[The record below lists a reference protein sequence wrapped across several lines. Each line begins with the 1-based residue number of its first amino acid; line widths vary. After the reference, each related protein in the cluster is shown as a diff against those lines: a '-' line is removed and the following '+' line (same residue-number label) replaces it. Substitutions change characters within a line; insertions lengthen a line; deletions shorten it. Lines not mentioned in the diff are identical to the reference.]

1 MQALYARLKSSGW
14 VRFLLDPED
23 ELFVSCWPMPELAS
37 SIVRG
42 KKGLLI
48 GWYDERMAQEF
59 LVGKSRSPG
68 MTGFCASGTGGLE
81 GGLRG
86 AAACASTGTGFF
98 VRHCLHRCLGTFVES

>member
-42 KKGLLI
+42 KKKGLLI

-59 LVGKSRSPG
+59 LVGKNRSPG
-68 MTGFCASGTGGLE
+68 MTGFCASGI

-86 AAACASTGTGFF
+86 AY
-98 VRHCLHRCLGTFVES
+98 VEQRHAPQQGRTFLYDIAYIIL